1 VGNIGIPEL
10 IFIFVLALL
19 IFGPRKLPELGRT
32 LGKALGEFRK
42 ASTELRVAMEEEM
55 RELERQGREI
65 ETQAQAQGTVQPAEG
80 ALPRGEE
87 PVGSGTIA
95 PPEPVGTASESS
107 HAEET
112 ASHGEPKPA

>member
-1 VGNIGIPEL
+1 MGNIGIPEL

-65 ETQAQAQGTVQPAEG
+65 ETQAQETVQPAEG